1 MLERSLKM
9 PRTSLKFDKTNSIN
23 ANNQRKNTPRGAKS
37 SENSSKTRV
46 VGIRIDT
53 KSTSTK
59 EKVYYY
65 TTNKEFKRGDRLRVR
80 VPSGGS
86 PKSTVAIANSNK
98 KGNFK
103 PLIENK

>member
-1 MLERSLKM
+1 MLERNLKM
-9 PRTSLKFDKTNSIN
+9 TKTNLKFDKTNLIKSN
-23 ANNQRKNTPRGAKS
+23 SNTKSNTNNNTKS
-37 SENSSKTRV
+37 NTKTRV

-65 TTNKEFKRGDRLRVR
+65 ITDKEFKRGDRLRVR

>member
-1 MLERSLKM
+1 MAK
-9 PRTSLKFDKTNSIN
+9 TNLKFDKTNSLKSN
-23 ANNQRKNTPRGAKS
+23 KNNKSTPKTGT
-37 SENSSKTRV
+37 NSSKTKV

-65 TTNKEFKRGDRLRVR
+65 TTNKDFKKGDRLRVK

-86 PKSTVAIANSNK
+86 PKSTVAVANSNK

-103 PLIENK
+103 KLIEG

>member
-1 MLERSLKM
+1 MA
-9 PRTSLKFDKTNSIN
+9 RTNLKFDKTNSTKSN
-23 ANNQRKNTPRGAKS
+23 SNTRNNTSSNTS
-37 SENSSKTRV
+37 NTKTRV

-65 TTNKEFKRGDRLRVR
+65 TTNKKFERGDRLRVK

-103 PLIENK
+103 PLIESK

>member
-1 MLERSLKM
+1 MA
-9 PRTSLKFDKTNSIN
+9 RTNLKFDKTNSIN
-23 ANNQRKNTPRGAKS
+23 SNNSNKKSTPKS
-37 SENSSKTRV
+37 GTNSNKTKI

-65 TTNKEFKRGDRLRVR
+65 RTNKEFKRGDRLRVK

-86 PKSTVAIANSNK
+86 PKSTVAVANSNK

-103 PLIENK
+103 NLIEG

>member
-1 MLERSLKM
+1 MA
-9 PRTSLKFDKTNSIN
+9 RTNLKFDKTNSIN
-23 ANNQRKNTPRGAKS
+23 SNNATKKSTP
-37 SENSSKTRV
+37 KTGTSTNKTKV

-65 TTNKEFKRGDRLRVR
+65 TTNKDFKRGDRIRVK

-86 PKSTVAIANSNK
+86 PKSTVAVANSNK

-103 PLIENK
+103 NLIEG

>member
-9 PRTSLKFDKTNSIN
+9 PRTNLKFDKTNSIN
-23 ANNQRKNTPRGAKS
+23 SNNNNNKKITSKSNTS
-37 SENSSKTRV
+37 SGKTKV

-65 TTNKEFKRGDRLRVR
+65 KTNKDFKRGDRLRVR

-86 PKSTVAIANSNK
+86 PKSTVAVANSNK

-103 PLIENK
+103 NLIEG

>member
-9 PRTSLKFDKTNSIN
+9 PRTNLKFDKTNSIN
-23 ANNQRKNTPRGAKS
+23 SNNNNNKKTTSKSNTS
-37 SENSSKTRV
+37 SGKTKV

-65 TTNKEFKRGDRLRVR
+65 KTNKDFKRGDRLRVR

-86 PKSTVAIANSNK
+86 PKSTVAVANSNK

-103 PLIENK
+103 PLIESK

>member
-9 PRTSLKFDKTNSIN
+9 TKTNLKFDKSNTINSNTTSKKNSTNINTNSN
-23 ANNQRKNTPRGAKS
+23 
-37 SENSSKTRV
+37 KTKI

-65 TTNKEFKRGDRLRVR
+65 KTNKDFKRGDRLRVK
-80 VPSGGS
+80 VPSGGT
-86 PKSTVAIANSNK
+86 PKSTVAVANSNK

-103 PLIENK
+103 NLIEG

>member
-9 PRTSLKFDKTNSIN
+9 ARNNLKFDKTNSLSN
-23 ANNQRKNTPRGAKS
+23 SSSRTKNTL
-37 SENSSKTRV
+37 KTGVKKGETKV

-65 TTNKEFKRGDRLRVR
+65 KTNKDFKRGDRLRVK

-86 PKSTVAIANSNK
+86 PKSTVAVANSNK

-103 PLIENK
+103 NLIEG

>member
-1 MLERSLKM
+1 MARN
-9 PRTSLKFDKTNSIN
+9 SLKFDKTNSL
-23 ANNQRKNTPRGAKS
+23 NNSAPKTRNTP
-37 SENSSKTRV
+37 KTGVKTGETKV
-46 VGIRIDT
+46 VGVRIDT

-65 TTNKEFKRGDRLRVR
+65 KTNADLKKGDRIRVR

-86 PKSTVAIANSNK
+86 PKSTVAVANSTK

-103 PLIENK
+103 NLIIEK

>member
-1 MLERSLKM
+1 MA
-9 PRTSLKFDKTNSIN
+9 RTNLKFDKTNSIN
-23 ANNQRKNTPRGAKS
+23 TNNSNKNNNQKNTSTS
-37 SENSSKTRV
+37 SQKTHI

-65 TTNKEFKRGDRLRVR
+65 KTNKELKRGDRIRVK
-80 VPSGGS
+80 VPSGGT
-86 PKSTVAIANSNK
+86 PKSTVAVENSNK

-103 PLIENK
+103 NLIQG

>member
-1 MLERSLKM
+1 MA
-9 PRTSLKFDKTNSIN
+9 RTNLKFDKTNSIKSN
-23 ANNQRKNTPRGAKS
+23 SNTRNNTNSNTS
-37 SENSSKTRV
+37 NTKTRV

-65 TTNKEFKRGDRLRVR
+65 TTNKKFERGDRLRVK

-103 PLIENK
+103 PLIESK

>member
-1 MLERSLKM
+1 MA
-9 PRTSLKFDKTNSIN
+9 RTNLKFDKTNSIN
-23 ANNQRKNTPRGAKS
+23 SNKNKNTAPKKNQNN
-37 SENSSKTRV
+37 ENSSKTRV

-53 KSTSTK
+53 KSTNTK

-65 TTNKEFKRGDRLRVR
+65 TTNKEFKRGDRLRVK

-103 PLIENK
+103 NLIESK

>member
-1 MLERSLKM
+1 MQERGLKM
-9 PRTSLKFDKTNSIN
+9 ARTNLKFDKTNSIN
-23 ANNQRKNTPRGAKS
+23 SNNQTKNTRSGNT
-37 SENSSKTRV
+37 NSSSGKTKV
-46 VGIRIDT
+46 VGVRIDT

-65 TTNKEFKRGDRLRVR
+65 RTNKDFKRGDRIRVK

-86 PKSTVAIANSNK
+86 PKSTIAIADSNK

-103 PLIENK
+103 NLIEG

>member
-9 PRTSLKFDKTNSIN
+9 ARTNLKFDKTNSIN
-23 ANNQRKNTPRGAKS
+23 TNNNNKKTTPRGS
-37 SENSSKTRV
+37 TRANETRI

-53 KSTSTK
+53 KSASTK

-65 TTNKEFKRGDRLRVR
+65 RTNKDFKKGDRLRVR
-80 VPSGGS
+80 VPSGGT

-103 PLIENK
+103 NLIESD

>member
-1 MLERSLKM
+1 MA
-9 PRTSLKFDKTNSIN
+9 RTNLKFDKTNSIN
-23 ANNQRKNTPRGAKS
+23 SNTKKNTPKART
-37 SENSSKTRV
+37 NSNKTKV

-65 TTNKEFKRGDRLRVR
+65 TTNKDFKRGDRIRVK

-86 PKSTVAIANSNK
+86 PKSTVAVANSNK

-103 PLIENK
+103 NLIEG

>member
-9 PRTSLKFDKTNSIN
+9 PRTNLKFDKTNSIN
-23 ANNQRKNTPRGAKS
+23 SNKNKKTTSKS
-37 SENSSKTRV
+37 NTSSGKTKV

-65 TTNKEFKRGDRLRVR
+65 KTNKDLKRGDRLRVK

-86 PKSTVAIANSNK
+86 PKSTVAVANSNK

-103 PLIENK
+103 NLIEG

>member
-9 PRTSLKFDKTNSIN
+9 PRNSLKFDKTNSL
-23 ANNQRKNTPRGAKS
+23 NNSTTKTKNTPKTG
-37 SENSSKTRV
+37 SKTSETRI

-65 TTNKEFKRGDRLRVR
+65 ETNKDFKRGDRLRVK
-80 VPSGGS
+80 VPSGGT
-86 PKSTVAIANSNK
+86 PKSTIAIENSKK
-98 KGNFK
+98 KGNYK
-103 PLIENK
+103 KLIEG

>member
-9 PRTSLKFDKTNSIN
+9 PRTNLKFDKTNSIN
-23 ANNQRKNTPRGAKS
+23 SNNNNNKKTTSKSNTS
-37 SENSSKTRV
+37 SGKTKV

-65 TTNKEFKRGDRLRVR
+65 KTNKDFKRGDRLRVR

-86 PKSTVAIANSNK
+86 PKSTVAVANSNK

-103 PLIENK
+103 NLIEG

>member
-1 MLERSLKM
+1 MA
-9 PRTSLKFDKTNSIN
+9 RTNLKFDKTNSIKSN
-23 ANNQRKNTPRGAKS
+23 SNTRNNTNSNTS
-37 SENSSKTRV
+37 NTKTRV

-53 KSTSTK
+53 KSTNTK

-65 TTNKEFKRGDRLRVR
+65 TTDKEFKRGDRLRVK

-103 PLIENK
+103 NLIESK

>member
-9 PRTSLKFDKTNSIN
+9 ARSNLKFDKTNSLN
-23 ANNQRKNTPRGAKS
+23 SSSSSTKNTPRTGTKRG
-37 SENSSKTRV
+37 ETKI

-53 KSTSTK
+53 KSTNTK

-65 TTNKEFKRGDRLRVR
+65 KTNADLKRGDRIRVR

-86 PKSTVAIANSNK
+86 PKSTVAIQNSNK
-98 KGNFK
+98 EGNFK
-103 PLIENK
+103 NLIIEK

>member
-1 MLERSLKM
+1 MA
-9 PRTSLKFDKTNSIN
+9 RTNLKFDKTNSIKS
-23 ANNQRKNTPRGAKS
+23 NNQTKTTPKNTN
-37 SENSSKTRV
+37 NSSKTRV

-65 TTNKEFKRGDRLRVR
+65 TTNKKFERGDRLRVK

-103 PLIENK
+103 PLIESK

>member
-1 MLERSLKM
+1 M
-9 PRTSLKFDKTNSIN
+9 PRTNLKFDRTNSIN
-23 ANNQRKNTPRGAKS
+23 VNNQKKNTPSRARGS
-37 SENSSKTRV
+37 QNSSKTRV
-46 VGIRIDT
+46 VGVRIDT

-65 TTNKEFKRGDRLRVR
+65 VTDKEFKRGDRIRVR

-86 PKSTVAIANSNK
+86 PKSTIAVANSNK

>member
-1 MLERSLKM
+1 MT
-9 PRTSLKFDKTNSIN
+9 RTNLKFDKTNSIN
-23 ANNQRKNTPRGAKS
+23 SNSNTKKNI
-37 SENSSKTRV
+37 NSNTNTTKTKV
-46 VGIRIDT
+46 VGVRIDT

-65 TTNKEFKRGDRLRVR
+65 TTDKDFKRGDRIRVK

-86 PKSTVAIANSNK
+86 PKSTIAVANSNK

-103 PLIENK
+103 NLIEG

>member
-9 PRTSLKFDKTNSIN
+9 ARTNLKFDKTNSIN
-23 ANNQRKNTPRGAKS
+23 TNNNNKKTTPRGS
-37 SENSSKTRV
+37 TRTNETRV

-65 TTNKEFKRGDRLRVR
+65 KTNKDFKRGDRLRVR
-80 VPSGGS
+80 VPSGGT
-86 PKSTVAIANSNK
+86 PKSTVAVANSNK

-103 PLIENK
+103 NLIESD

>member
-9 PRTSLKFDKTNSIN
+9 ARTNLKFDKTNSIN
-23 ANNQRKNTPRGAKS
+23 SNTNKKNTPRG
-37 SENSSKTRV
+37 NTNTSKTRV
-46 VGIRIDT
+46 VGVRIDT

-65 TTNKEFKRGDRLRVR
+65 KTDKEFKRGDRIRVK

-86 PKSTVAIANSNK
+86 PKSTIAVANSNK

-103 PLIENK
+103 NLIEG

>member
-9 PRTSLKFDKTNSIN
+9 ARANLKFDKTNSIKSN
-23 ANNQRKNTPRGAKS
+23 TQKKNTPRGGNES
-37 SENSSKTRV
+37 SSKTRV
-46 VGIRIDT
+46 VGVRIDT

-65 TTNKEFKRGDRLRVR
+65 TTNKEFKRGDRIRVR

-86 PKSTVAIANSNK
+86 PKSTIAVANSNK

-103 PLIENK
+103 PLIENR